1 MFEAV
6 MLFLIGIILVAVGV
20 VGIKAPMVA
29 WKLWIARILLVKNG
43 EPTDFYYWL
52 QKKLGWL
59 SVVLG
64 ICVMIAGG
72 IQLKAI
78 MERLTITLDGKE
90 VALPCKYE
98 DFEKIGYKLVDE
110 DDKDEIRGEGVRYCV
125 LSEENGKEIV
135 IIVENDKKQ
144 PRDME
149 DCEIVSISVDMDNAP
164 VVGVEDMFDTT
175 MNKDEIIDICAG
187 MADKNLKGDVIEID
201 MSNAFEDYFVN
212 IYYDKSGEN
221 GIIESI
227 IIKYGNNN

>member
-52 QKKLGWL
+52 QKKLGWM

-90 VALPCKYE
+90 VALP
-98 DFEKIGYKLVDE
+98 
-110 DDKDEIRGEGVRYCV
+110 
-125 LSEENGKEIV
+125 
-135 IIVENDKKQ
+135 
-144 PRDME
+144 
-149 DCEIVSISVDMDNAP
+149 
-164 VVGVEDMFDTT
+164 
-175 MNKDEIIDICAG
+175 
-187 MADKNLKGDVIEID
+187 
-201 MSNAFEDYFVN
+201 
-212 IYYDKSGEN
+212 
-221 GIIESI
+221 
-227 IIKYGNNN
+227 